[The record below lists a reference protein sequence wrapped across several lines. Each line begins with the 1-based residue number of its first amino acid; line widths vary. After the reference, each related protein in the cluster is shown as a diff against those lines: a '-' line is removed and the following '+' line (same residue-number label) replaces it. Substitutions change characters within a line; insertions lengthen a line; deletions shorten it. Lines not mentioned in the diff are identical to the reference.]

1 MTTLFPGDS
10 NDQRHLFLAAATSAA
25 QAQRQAAH
33 FMETTQLVVYQSISI
48 RDEEI
53 HSGHWQHFWQE
64 LETAIT
70 ANSTFCNSLVDELAE
85 SGLIDIKDLLTLH
98 PGYPSKMLHILT
110 HMVDGFFGID
120 SAFYNLVAD
129 SHRLSD
135 ALRAAIEQNP
145 EGYWLVPVWHGP
157 VASSLLRREQK

>member
-10 NDQRHLFLAAATSAA
+10 NDHRHLFLAAATSAV
-25 QAQRQAAH
+25 QARQQATH
-33 FMETTQLVVYQSISI
+33 FMETTQLVVYQSISF

-53 HSGHWQHFWQE
+53 HSATWPSFWSE
-64 LETAIT
+64 IEAGIA
-70 ANSTFCNSLVDELAE
+70 ANRSFCKALADELAE
-85 SGLIDIKDLLTLH
+85 SGLTEIKDLLTLH

-110 HMVDGFFGID
+110 HMIDGFFGID

-135 ALRAAIEQNP
+135 SLRAAIIKNP

-157 VASSLLRREQK
+157 VASSLLRR